1 MALLNDG
8 LSAHIFG
15 IVCIDGTVA
24 LCTPREHCLAHRR
37 LTFLHLILQDAMEA
51 RIILRVEQFLEL
63 GRRGLNHLLGLD
75 SDVRAVTSLHD
86 LALLRDELTRRSHML
101 GLDLLDRLVDLILRD
116 FHDDVRAEIVCSFS
130 TSIATSRA

>member
-1 MALLNDG
+1 
-8 LSAHIFG
+8 
-15 IVCIDGTVA
+15 
-24 LCTPREHCLAHRR
+24 
-37 LTFLHLILQDAMEA
+37 MEA
-51 RIILRVEQFLEL
+51 RVILRVEQFLEL

-75 SDVRAVTSLHD
+75 SDIRAVTILHD

-130 TSIATSRA
+130 TSIATP